1 MLLLMMVLVV
11 CLPSHTRVCRDPPVV
26 VVAYLTDVANA
37 GLVVLVGL
45 AAADAV
51 AVAVVA
57 RFAFSAYTRR

>member
-1 MLLLMMVLVV
+1 M
-11 CLPSHTRVCRDPPVV
+11 RDPPVV